1 MPSRTTCRTDSPE
14 VAAQKAAIAEL
25 ERRLWADGLDETL
38 LEPYQAAHRE
48 LERRIAGEGA
58 DDRHRFVVVVPVAD
72 RPQHLQSCLASLLEL
87 CRRYGYGSQ
96 HDGRYLKVA
105 AFIADDS
112 RDPNNIALHRDL
124 ARRFDEAGLPTTYFG
139 LDGQGDL
146 LNGCDDAAR
155 AALANVLGEPD
166 YEVAGHKGSAVM
178 RNIAYLK
185 LAELADAD
193 ERVLFHSIDSDQEFT
208 VKVSTAAGDRE
219 VYALSFFH
227 ALDGIFSRTDAEV
240 LTGKVVGDPPVS
252 PAVMAGNFLDDVI
265 DFLRQMA
272 AAEAGAPCSHHRTD
286 ARRQGEAA
294 YHDMADLFGFKQA
307 DAAYR
312 YRCTLGGSH
321 SEADCFA
328 QFAAR
333 LGSFFYGEHPTRV
346 SYYLYAGAPDSVQP
360 ARTVYTG
367 NYVFRPE
374 GLRYFVPFAGLRL
387 RMLGPSLGRV
397 IRSEIDGRFV
407 SANLPMLHKRTV
419 EDSGRSEFRPGI
431 EAGDAVIELCGEF
444 ERQFQG
450 DVMLFSL
457 ERLTAA
463 GFPGRV
469 PDPAEVAATVEAVH
483 GEMLAKYQAKHEAIV
498 DKLGRLKALLREPG
512 QWWNRQPER
521 ADAVDLFES
530 FIASMEHNF
539 GSDSPCYA
547 RILGNWPQWRADLVG
562 AIERYPADRL
572 AWDALLAAVRAAPS
586 PRD

>member
-1 MPSRTTCRTDSPE
+1 MPSRTTSRTDSPE

-25 ERRLWADGLDETL
+25 ERRLWAGGLDDAL
-38 LEPYQAAHRE
+38 LEAYQAAHRE
-48 LERRIAGEGA
+48 LERRIAAQGA
-58 DDRHRFVVVVPVAD
+58 DDRHRFVVVIPVAD

-87 CRRYGYGSQ
+87 CRRYGYGGQ
-96 HDGRYLKVA
+96 RDGRYLKVA

-112 RDPNNIALHRDL
+112 RDPSNIAINRGL
-124 ARRFDEAGLPTTYFG
+124 ARRFDADGLPTTYFG
-139 LDGQGDL
+139 LDEQGEL
-146 LNGCDDAAR
+146 LGGLDPDTR
-155 AALANVLGEPD
+155 AALASVLGQPEP
-166 YEVAGHKGSAVM
+166 EISGHKGSAVM
-178 RNIAYLK
+178 RNIAYLR
-185 LAELADAD
+185 LAELAGTG

-219 VYALSFFH
+219 VYAVSFFH
-227 ALDGIFSRTDAEV
+227 ALDEIFDCTDADV

-272 AAEAGAPCSHHRTD
+272 ESASSTPCSHHRAED
-286 ARRQGEAA
+286 RRQGEAA

-312 YRCTLGGSH
+312 YRCNLTGRH
-321 SEADCFA
+321 SEADCFE
-328 QFAAR
+328 QFAGR

-346 SYYLYAGAPDSVQP
+346 SYYQYAAAVASVQP

-397 IRSEIDGRFV
+397 IRAEIDGRFV

-469 PDPAEVAATVEAVH
+469 PDTAEAEATVEAVH
-483 GEMLAKYQAKHEAIV
+483 GEMLAKYQAKHAAIV
-498 DKLGRLKALLREPG
+498 DKLGALRTLLREPG
-512 QWWNRQPER
+512 QWWHRAPER
-521 ADAVDLFES
+521 AAAVGHFES

-539 GSDSPCYA
+539 GADSPCYA
-547 RILGNWPQWRADLVG
+547 RILGNWPQWRADLVA
-562 AIERYPADRL
+562 AIARYPADRR
-572 AWDALLAAVRAAPS
+572 AWDALLAALRAAPA
-586 PRD
+586 PRR